1 MVLNS
6 IEKLIEKYDN
16 GETTLQEEQQLKNY
30 FSQETVAPHLEVYK
44 SMFQYFLQTHEE
56 QFTKD
61 VPLIPIIIGTRK
73 TNTLYKWISVAA
85 IAVLMFG
92 IYTQVGNQPQSR
104 TLADLSPTE
113 REAYDK
119 TMEVFNLVSSK
130 LNEGSQNMNTLSL
143 VSSNF
148 DKGADNIAYISEFS
162 RTTSKFLKTN

>member
-6 IEKLIEKYDN
+6 IEKLLEKYDN

-30 FSQETVAPHLEVYK
+30 FSQETVPPHLEVYK

-61 VPLIPIIIGTRK
+61 VPLKPRK

-130 LNEGSQNMNTLSL
+130 LNEGSENMNTLSL

-162 RTTSKFLKTN
+162 RATNKFLKTN

>member
-6 IEKLIEKYDN
+6 IEKLIEKYDR

-61 VPLIPIIIGTRK
+61 VPLNPRK

-92 IYTQVGNQPQSR
+92 IYTQVGNSKSIN
-104 TLADLSPTE
+104 DLSDE
-113 REAYDK
+113 ELYAYNE
-119 TMEVFNLVSSK
+119 TMKVFNLVSSK
-130 LNEGSQNMNTLSL
+130 LNQGSESMSTLNL

-162 RTTSKFLKTN
+162 KTTNKFLKTN

>member
-16 GETTLQEEQQLKNY
+16 GETTLQEEQQLKDY
-30 FSQETVAPHLEVYK
+30 FSKETVAPHLEVYK
-44 SMFQYFLQTHEE
+44 SMFQYFLHTHEE

-61 VPLIPIIIGTRK
+61 VPLNPRK

-92 IYTQVGNQPQSR
+92 IYTQVDTQPQMR

-130 LNEGSQNMNTLSL
+130 FNEGSENLNTLNL

-148 DKGADNIAYISEFS
+148 TKGSDNVAYIGEFS
-162 RTTSKFLKTN
+162 KATNKFLKTN

>member
-6 IEKLIEKYDN
+6 IEKLIEKYEN

-30 FSQETVAPHLEVYK
+30 FSQETVPPHLEVYK
-44 SMFQYFLQTHEE
+44 SMFQYFLDTQKE

-61 VPLIPIIIGTRK
+61 VPLIPITIGTKK
-73 TNTLYKWISVAA
+73 TYTLYKWISVAA

-119 TMEVFNLVSSK
+119 TMEVFNLVSLK
-130 LNEGSQNMNTLSL
+130 LNEGSENMNALSL

-148 DKGADNIAYISEFS
+148 DKGANNLTYISEFS
-162 RTTSKFLKTN
+162 KATNKFLKTN